1 MATVQLARNAVIGKL
16 LNPTREI
23 AAFVTSLLS
32 YQVESNGIGGSWSG
46 KSSFYEVTNNT
57 FPAGFVYLVQQ
68 ELTRIG
74 HTVHLVQRPHALPL
88 GPENP
93 IVDEFGNDDPRY
105 DFQMKALRQVETHGA
120 GIIRV
125 ATGGGKSKIAKLIMA
140 RYRRM
145 TLFLTTRGILLYQ
158 MDDQLKEIGMNTGQ
172 IGDGEMRVVRGV
184 NLGMV
189 QTLVQA
195 LEIPDMSKE
204 IRAIV
209 KSIHLS
215 KNKNENM
222 PREEILALAK
232 ANFDRKTKK
241 RDDVIKILSMI
252 EVVIGEEAHEAGGTS
267 YYEILRHCK
276 NATIRVAL
284 TATPFMRD
292 SAEDN
297 MRLMAAFGPVLIS
310 VSEEML
316 IARGILAKPFFKFVD
331 AKPHE
336 KLRKTSPFERAYQLG
351 YIENPYMMEEAVRDA
366 AKAASLN
373 MPTLAL
379 ILRKAHGKAVLE
391 AYRQA
396 GLRVEFLKGED
407 DQDARKAQLKKLERG
422 ELDVLIGTTILDV
435 GVDVPAICLVQLL
448 GGMKAEV
455 ALRQR
460 VGRGLRAKKKM
471 PNFTFVADYSCNL
484 NVTLRDH
491 ARQRMNIIKNTPGF
505 VEGILPE
512 GQDFDWSIFERKAA

>member
-1 MATVQLARNAVIGKL
+1 MAIVQLARNAIIGQLVK
-16 LNPTREI
+16 PPAEVAR
-23 AAFVTSLLS
+23 FVTSLLS
-32 YQVESNGIGGSWSG
+32 YDVEGGIGGSWSG
-46 KSSFYEVTNNT
+46 KSSFYQVTNNT

-74 HTVHLVQRPHALPL
+74 HTVHLVQKPHVEPL

-105 DFQMKALRQVETHGA
+105 DFQIKALRQVERHGA

-158 MDDQLKEIGMNTGQ
+158 MDDQLKSIGMNTGQ
-172 IGDGEMRVVRGV
+172 LGDGEMRVVRGV

-189 QTLVQA
+189 QTLVEA
-195 LEIPDMSKE
+195 LKEPDLNAE
-204 IRAIV
+204 TRAIV

-215 KNKNENM
+215 KNKDENM
-222 PREEILALAK
+222 SREDILKLAK
-232 ANFDRKTKK
+232 ANFKRKTKR
-241 RDDVIKILSMI
+241 RDEVIKILEMI
-252 EVVIGEEAHEAGGTS
+252 EVVIGEEAHEAGGNS

-292 SAEDN
+292 SASDN
-297 MRLMAAFGPVLIS
+297 MRLMAAFGPILIS
-310 VSEEML
+310 VSEELL
-316 IARGILAKPFFKFVD
+316 IERGILAKPFFKFVD
-331 AKPHE
+331 CKPHE

-351 YIENPYMMEEAVRDA
+351 YVENPYMMELALGDA
-366 AKAASLN
+366 ARAAALR
-373 MPTLAL
+373 MPVLTLIA
-379 ILRKAHGKAVLE
+379 RKAHGQAVLE
-391 AYRQA
+391 AYRRA
-396 GLRVEFLKGED
+396 GLRVEFLKGEN
-407 DQDARKAQLKKLERG
+407 DQDERKAQLKRLATG
-422 ELDVLIGTTILDV
+422 DLDVLIGTTILDV

-455 ALRQR
+455 SLRQR
-460 VGRGLRAKKKM
+460 IGRGLRSKKNM

-484 NVTLRDH
+484 NGSLRDH
-491 ARQRMNIIKNTPGF
+491 ARQRQNIIRNTPGF
-505 VEGILPE
+505 AEGILPA
-512 GQDFDWSIFERKAA
+512 GQDFDWSIFEKKAA